1 MDKPKI
7 NGWKDITLL
16 SFCCNSRKDIQD
28 TFIHFSIPI
37 PFVFENRTPT
47 YTHHAFFH
55 LFFLLFTQT
64 STTHTQERNRTKE
77 KQRVRGGDT
86 CQKTTLNFIAGLC
99 YMFALC
105 IVHFCLVCLLFVR
118 FFPFFVYFEAE
129 ETGNARKWYKNFP
142 FNII

>member
-1 MDKPKI
+1 MDKRKI

-16 SFCCNSRKDIQD
+16 SFCCNSFEK
-28 TFIHFSIPI
+28 TLLSIF
-37 PFVFENRTPT
+37 PFQFLLYSKNRTPT
-47 YTHHAFFH
+47 YTHHFFPS
-55 LFFLLFTQT
+55 FLPFIYTNQHH
-64 STTHTQERNRTKE
+64 THIQERNRTKE

-118 FFPFFVYFEAE
+118 FFFRFSYILRQK

>member
-1 MDKPKI
+1 MKGHHTPFF
-7 NGWKDITLL
+7 LL
-16 SFCCNSRKDIQD
+16 QFIRKDIQD

-37 PFVFENRTPT
+37 PFVFEKPSSDI
-47 YTHHAFFH
+47 H
-55 LFFLLFTQT
+55 
-64 STTHTQERNRTKE
+64 TTHTSFFPSFLPFIYTNQHHTHTQKRNRTKE

-118 FFPFFVYFEAE
+118 FFSVFRTFWGR
-129 ETGNARKWYKNFP
+129 GNWKCTKM
-142 FNII
+142 I